1 MISAYLDIRKTPLLN
16 SLPHPSII
24 NQSRIL
30 NILSSAITATSSDQH
45 SPYSKSIC
53 PQPPYLSVREDT
65 PIPHPNSHPP
75 RLFFTTLPSTA
86 RNQSVP
92 MHFPTHHYNPLQSPP
107 IHSPPTHLIHSP
119 HYTTPHLYITP
130 LHHTASIQDP
140 QPSIHHHAS
149 TAALRCEQTP
159 EKGTYQND
167 PSPFPL
173 SLYMYLALLLFLFLS
188 TPSLNRKN

>member
-92 MHFPTHHYNPLQSPP
+92 MHFPTHHSNPLPSSPP
-107 IHSPPTHLIHSP
+107 PQSPPTHLIYP
-119 HYTTPHLYITP
+119 AP
-130 LHHTASIQDP
+130 LHHTTPHHTTPHPYRTPNQASISSPPP
-140 QPSIHHHAS
+140 QPCVANKL
-149 TAALRCEQTP
+149 A
-159 EKGTYQND
+159 KNTYQKY
-167 PSPFPL
+167 PSHLSL
-173 SLYMYLALLLFLFLS
+173 SLYISRNSCFYFYLHLES
-188 TPSLNRKN
+188 KKLN